1 MSIKNQVQLITY
13 VDRLTNGDLKKLH
26 QLLNNEFDTLFGG
39 VHLLPFFNPIDGED
53 AGFDPIDHTEVDE
66 RIGSWKDIE
75 SMGEKYDI
83 MADLIVNHISAQSP
97 VFQDVLS
104 KGSASEYFDLIMTK
118 EKVFG
123 DAVTQADI
131 DKIYRPRPTPCFT
144 PMTCKTGEVMNV
156 WTTFTDNQIDIDV
169 TGKQGQAYLNSILDT
184 FEQNNIKLIRLD
196 AAGYAIKKAGTNCF
210 MLDETFDFINA
221 LSAQAN
227 ERGMS
232 CLVEIHSY
240 YKTQIEIAKR
250 CEAVYDF
257 ALPPL
262 VLHTLFNNDAQALYD
277 WLSIA
282 PRNCVTVLDTHDG
295 IGIVDVG
302 PEGDKPGLLTPEQID
317 NLVETIH
324 TKSKGQSRLATGAA
338 ASNVDLYQVNCTYFD
353 ALGSNKQ
360 DYLLARAIQFFA
372 PGIPQIY
379 YAGVLGIQNDMELL
393 AESKVGRDINRPY
406 LNDEK
411 LKTALESDFFAAMQV
426 LITLR
431 NNHPAFN
438 GDFSISLSD
447 NYLTMS
453 WSLANQSI
461 ELALNIKDH
470 IGVINL
476 IETGEISQTI
486 EIKNNNINY
495 L

>member
-1 MSIKNQVQLITY
+1 MSLKNQVQLITY
-13 VDRLTNGDLKKLH
+13 VDRLSNGDLRQLH
-26 QLLNNEFDTLFGG
+26 QLLDEEFDGLFGG

-53 AGFDPIDHTEVDE
+53 AGFDPIDHTEVDK
-66 RIGSWKDIE
+66 RVGSWDDVANIGK
-75 SMGEKYDI
+75 KYDV

-97 VFQDVLS
+97 VFQDVLE
-104 KGSASEYFDLIMTK
+104 KGSDSEYFELIMTK

-123 DAVTQADI
+123 KNASQADI
-131 DKIYRPRPTPCFT
+131 NKIYRPRPTPCFT
-144 PMTCKTGEVMNV
+144 PMVCQTGETINV

-169 TGKQGQAYLNSILDT
+169 TGKHGQIYLNSILDT
-184 FEQNNIKLIRLD
+184 FEQNNIKFIRLD

-227 ERGMS
+227 QRDMS

-262 VLHTLFNNDAQALYD
+262 VLHTLFNNDAHALYN

-317 NLVETIH
+317 TLVETIH
-324 TKSKGQSRLATGAA
+324 SNSNGQSRLATGAA

-353 ALGSNKQ
+353 ALNGNEQ

-372 PGIPQIY
+372 PGIPQVY
-379 YAGVLGIQNDMELL
+379 YSGVLGLKNDMTLL
-393 AESKVGRDINRPY
+393 ANTQVGRDINRPY
-406 LNDEK
+406 IDDTTLRM
-411 LKTALESDFFAAMQV
+411 ALESDFFASMQV

-431 NNHPAFN
+431 NSHPAFN
-438 GDFSISLSD
+438 GKFSISLLDS
-447 NYLTMS
+447 NLSMN
-453 WSLANQSI
+453 WCLANEAI
-461 ELALNIKDH
+461 EFVLNVEKH
-470 IGVINL
+470 TGLINM
-476 IETGEISQTI
+476 IEAGEISQSI
-486 EIKNNNINY
+486 EIKDNNIKY
-495 L
+495 I